1 MIGHYIGMTH
11 LFTYISCLFTFYS
24 GLVEDYGLVNFVPLS
39 VNSKEM
45 MLNVKNNIDK
55 ANGYCF
61 GVKERTS
68 MESLM
73 SMLPVC
79 FVKFFLSFC

>member
-1 MIGHYIGMTH
+1 MCHICLHKSAVCL
-11 LFTYISCLFTFYS
+11 LFS

-61 GVKERTS
+61 GAKERTS

-73 SMLPVC
+73 SML
-79 FVKFFLSFC
+79 FVYILLRFLIFS